1 MTTVLSI
8 RLVVH
13 FLHTV
18 FRVAWEVAW
27 QSVLVFLTAMFCLVH
42 TFFYH
47 RVSCMTWA
55 LFFED
60 VGASNLSG
68 LTSSWGYFHPRI
80 GPWDSNW
87 LNGWASCHMGMPGA
101 KLTQAMKQNGESVM
115 VAFKA
120 GSLGR
125 YLSNIRVEVSVK
137 DGILKADGFTWHTSF
152 LNKWFGSS
160 TISEPLCSI
169 VGTVRPSTNI
179 STASVHF
186 HILMVVPWPK
196 FSRIAAFNLAFK
208 QISDGFFRWW
218 ALNKKGWYLGRFSSK
233 NLDLLMMLTLRF
245 GASLRCE
252 YGLCQSTLYRISD
265 SEAAPWLNLFPC
277 CGCGRSGVKKN
288 RSTHW
293 LFIIV
298 DGKSE
303 GKPCTFRGALLFGNY
318 DHKHD
323 WNLRIRCWIWFYCY
337 VLPTFIQDITQWV
350 AAVSATRC
358 NHWGISE
365 QPCWEVICVR
375 SLLATEE
382 MDINAPPDVLS
393 VLDDG
398 VDRKLRLVN
407 TLMTG
412 GMECQ

>member
-1 MTTVLSI
+1 MDLSGDGRLTKKDGTLADFLPKTLTFWWCWHWGLEHPFGANMGCAKAPFTGSVI
-8 RLVVH
+8 LKQLLGWICFLVV
-13 FLHTV
+13 V
-18 FRVAWEVAW
+18 VGD
-27 QSVLVFLTAMFCLVH
+27 LV
-42 TFFYH
+42 
-47 RVSCMTWA
+47 W
-55 LFFED
+55 
-60 VGASNLSG
+60 
-68 LTSSWGYFHPRI
+68 
-80 GPWDSNW
+80 
-87 LNGWASCHMGMPGA
+87 
-101 KLTQAMKQNGESVM
+101 
-115 VAFKA
+115 
-120 GSLGR
+120 
-125 YLSNIRVEVSVK
+125 
-137 DGILKADGFTWHTSF
+137 
-152 LNKWFGSS
+152 
-160 TISEPLCSI
+160 
-169 VGTVRPSTNI
+169 
-179 STASVHF
+179 
-186 HILMVVPWPK
+186 
-196 FSRIAAFNLAFK
+196 
-208 QISDGFFRWW
+208 
-218 ALNKKGWYLGRFSSK
+218 
-233 NLDLLMMLTLRF
+233 
-245 GASLRCE
+245 
-252 YGLCQSTLYRISD
+252 
-265 SEAAPWLNLFPC
+265 
-277 CGCGRSGVKKN
+277 KKN

-337 VLPTFIQDITQWV
+337 VLPTFIQDRTQWV

-358 NHWGISE
+358 SDWRGISE